1 MLLSEAALRRLYTDR
16 TEEMVEGIRISLVGV
31 VCVSVA
37 ELELIF
43 PERLLQHSV
52 R

>member
-16 TEEMVEGIRISLVGV
+16 TKEMIEGISLVGV

-43 PERLLQHSV
+43 PEWLLQHSV

>member
-16 TEEMVEGIRISLVGV
+16 TKEMIESISLVGV

-43 PERLLQHSV
+43 PEWLLQHSV